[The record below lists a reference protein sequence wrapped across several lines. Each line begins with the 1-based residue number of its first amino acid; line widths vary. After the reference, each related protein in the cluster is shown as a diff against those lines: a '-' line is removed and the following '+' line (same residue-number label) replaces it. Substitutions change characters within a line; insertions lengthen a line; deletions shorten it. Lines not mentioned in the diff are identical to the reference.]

1 MHARA
6 PASTANLGP
15 GFDTLAIALSLYVHV
30 DVEPAGEL
38 SLRLEGEGGDLP
50 ADGTHLA
57 ARVARQ
63 VLGHDRVAITVRSE
77 IPVGRGLG
85 SSASL
90 AVATAAACGGNDPLT
105 LAARLDGHPENAGAS
120 VLGGLVAA
128 ADVDGHP
135 VTVRL
140 PLDRGLA
147 FVVLVPSRPLATARA
162 RQALPAQ
169 VRLGEAAFNLGRL
182 GLLLAGLGDR
192 RLLVKEATEDR
203 LHQSARASLF
213 PQSGH
218 LLAGLVDAG
227 ALASCWSG
235 AGPSLLGICT
245 VEAAPRVRGAGD
257 ELLASAGVPGRAL
270 LLKADLEGLAVE
282 DPSLPARAPSD

>member
-1 MHARA
+1 VHARA

-30 DVEPAGEL
+30 EVEPADEL

-50 ADGTHLA
+50 ADNSHLA

-90 AVATAAACGGNDPLT
+90 AVATAAACGANDPLT

-128 ADVDGHP
+128 ADVDGNP

-140 PLDRGLA
+140 PLDRNLA

-162 RQALPAQ
+162 RQALPAH

-227 ALASCWSG
+227 ALASGWSG

-245 VEAAPRVRGAGD
+245 VEAAPRVRGAGE
-257 ELLASAGVPGRAL
+257 ELLAAAGVPGRAL
-270 LLKADLEGLAVE
+270 LLKADLVGLAVE
-282 DPSLPARAPSD
+282 DPSLPVRAPSD